1 MEKVV
6 SAMIRTRYYL
16 GLTTRDGKPVT
27 KAQQGYATERMASA
41 YGGGCTVYRATGYW
55 QGVSEGSLVLEALAD
70 DGPDSERPVPEVL
83 ARELGTIMLQDT
95 VLWTAERVEAGFVKV
110 PR

>member
-1 MEKVV
+1 
-6 SAMIRTRYYL
+6 MIRTRYYL
-16 GLTTRDGKPVT
+16 GLTTRDGGRGGLRSVSEGRQVR
-27 KAQQGYATERMASA
+27 AQRRMALA
-41 YGGGCTVYRATGYW
+41 YGGGCTIYRAVGYW
-55 QGVSEGSLVLEALAD
+55 QGLREETLIFEALAD